1 MSSKRLHFLDLFRGT
16 FALLMLE
23 GHTFRALL
31 DSSLKLSPVYQ
42 YHELLHNLPGPAF
55 LFASGAAFS
64 LATLAHWDDYRRWG
78 TRLAQR
84 LIRFV
89 ALLAIGYML
98 HLTYFSFR
106 RTLAEG
112 TTDQFL
118 YLFSMDILQCIA
130 AGALLLQLLV
140 WILPGRQWFFRAT
153 VLLGVAT
160 GLLAP
165 SVWLI
170 SKDLPW
176 WLGTQGSG
184 HWGSV
189 FPLFPYVGFQLAGA
203 AWGYLHA
210 ESRRKEADPE
220 AQDAEGQF
228 LLQTRTWSVRL
239 IGVSLF
245 AAFLQ
250 LPEAYSDFWMTAP
263 WFFFLRVGVLS
274 FLLAMFRVAESRLV
288 PAMGAVVLIGAA
300 TVRERARQSWLLLG
314 MGAVAL
320 LGRESLLVYVCHLLL
335 LHGSALNPD
344 QNLLKLLG
352 TTRPAGDTAL
362 VLLLLTGAMIALCW
376 GWGRLKRYR
385 LPAVGVQCSLAGYLI
400 YLFLSR

>member
-1 MSSKRLHFLDLFRGT
+1 MPSKRLHFLDLFRGT
-16 FALLMLE
+16 FAFVMLE

-31 DSSLKLSPVYQ
+31 DPSLKLSAVYG

-84 LIRFV
+84 VIRFA
-89 ALLAIGYML
+89 ALLVIGYML

-112 TTDQFL
+112 TPDQL
-118 YLFSMDILQCIA
+118 VYLFSMDILQCIA
-130 AGALLLQLLV
+130 AGALLLQCLV
-140 WILPGRQWFFRAT
+140 LILPGRKWFFRAT
-153 VLLGVAT
+153 LLLGVVV
-160 GLLAP
+160 GLAAP
-165 SVWLI
+165 GVWLI

-189 FPLFPYVGFQLAGA
+189 FPLFPYAGFQLAGA

-210 ESRRKEADPE
+210 EARRTEAPN
-220 AQDAEGQF
+220 DAKDGEGKF
-228 LLQTRTWSVRL
+228 LSQTRTWSVRL
-239 IGVSLF
+239 IVVSLA
-245 AAFLQ
+245 AAFVP
-250 LPEAYSDFWMTAP
+250 LPETYSDFWPTAP
-263 WFFFLRVGVLS
+263 WFFFLRVGVLAL
-274 FLLAMFRVAESRLV
+274 LLATIRSAESRLL
-288 PAMGAVVLIGAA
+288 PAMGALV
-300 TVRERARQSWLLLG
+300 
-314 MGAVAL
+314 L
-320 LGRESLLVYVCHLLL
+320 LGRDSLLVYVCHLIL

-352 TTRPAGDTAL
+352 SARPAGDTAL
-362 VLLLLTGAMIALCW
+362 VLLLLTGAMAALCW
-376 GWGRLKRYR
+376 GWGRLKQNYR
-385 LPAVGVQCSLAGYLI
+385 WPAIGVQCSLAGYLVYVFI
-400 YLFLSR
+400 SR